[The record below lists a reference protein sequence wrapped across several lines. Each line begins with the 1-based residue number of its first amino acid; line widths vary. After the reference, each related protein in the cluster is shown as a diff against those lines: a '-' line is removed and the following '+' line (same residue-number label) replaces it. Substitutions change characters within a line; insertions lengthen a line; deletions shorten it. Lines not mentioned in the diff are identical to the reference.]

1 MVPSNIQLNSAVM
14 KLEQNKLLVLESIVN
29 ELKTVISPG
38 NVYSCRIEREWFHE
52 YSAKSFVVFMNKI
65 LRPF

>member
-1 MVPSNIQLNSAVM
+1 VPSNIQLNSAVI
-14 KLEQNKLLVLESIVN
+14 KLEKNKLLVLACIVN

-52 YSAKSFVVFMNKI
+52 DSTNPFLVLMNKI
-65 LRPF
+65 FRPF